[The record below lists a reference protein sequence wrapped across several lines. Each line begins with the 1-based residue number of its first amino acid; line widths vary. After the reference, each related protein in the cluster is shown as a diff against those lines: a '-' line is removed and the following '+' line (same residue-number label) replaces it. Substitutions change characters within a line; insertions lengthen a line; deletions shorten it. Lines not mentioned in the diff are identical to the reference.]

1 MDNEILKSR
10 IEGFIDLIVR
20 VVNRVTTTK
29 KTLEAVITEH
39 GKTKE
44 ILDLVKQFYQM
55 KIHEFELLQIIFN
68 DITNNEDFKKL
79 ENSQM
84 KDAINNLKNQLEEFI
99 SQAQE
104 DLADQLK
111 IEQVAK
117 KSVLKANAPLTTKA
131 LLKTLGLK

>member
-29 KTLEAVITEH
+29 KTLESVITEH

-68 DITNNEDFKKL
+68 DIANNEDFKKL